1 MKAFLVTLS
10 IALIAL
16 GMWMIAG
23 PFLLKDDTRQAG
35 SVPAPQTIHA
45 TGQPDAA
52 PAVLGFALT
61 AGGVLLLVISAR
73 RRA

>member
-23 PFLLKDDTRQAG
+23 SFFLKDETRKAG
-35 SVPAPQTIHA
+35 AVPAPQTIRA

-61 AGGVLLLVISAR
+61 AGGVLLLVVTAR